1 MPLLLTVLY
10 VYIYW
15 YASTLLCVCVP
26 TQFDINPNIPIF
38 VLTKMSTLCCD
49 ARVRWLQPL
58 LQRIKTDYKIV
69 VTPIIDLI
77 DEDSFEYNASP
88 VVRGGFNWGLTF
100 RWKPVSR
107 RDKRSSNADP
117 ISSPTMAGG
126 LFSTLRVYVHTHAHT
141 HTRIHA
147 RARTDTHT
155 HTPSLSPPIHS
166 VSTCWHEL
174 PLHDAII
181 GYIIPCVTTMPPP
194 HTLSHTHMR
203 ARAEIANGLAF

>member
-1 MPLLLTVLY
+1 M
-10 VYIYW
+10 
-15 YASTLLCVCVP
+15 
-26 TQFDINPNIPIF
+26 
-38 VLTKMSTLCCD
+38 
-49 ARVRWLQPL
+49 

-126 LFSTLRVYVHTHAHT
+126 LFSTLRVYVHTLAHT
-141 HTRIHA
+141 RTR
-147 RARTDTHT
+147 THT
-155 HTPSLSPPIHS
+155 HTHTHTHTLSLSPPTRS
-166 VSTCWHEL
+166 FSTCRHEL

-181 GYIIPCVTTMPPP
+181 GYIIPCVPTMPPLP
-194 HTLSHTHMR
+194 SPILTHTHTHMR